1 MFAFVNIKSGQ
12 FMRAHNPLDRILNSK
27 VKVKILR
34 FLCRTEAEWTGRQ
47 IAQEIKVSPAACHK
61 ALHELDNERVV
72 LLRSVGTNH
81 LYRSNKDNVI
91 ISELIKPLYKRE
103 STIPDEIYEAIVRN
117 ISSVAVRSIISVAV
131 FGSMK
136 KRKERAT
143 SDVDLLV
150 LVRNKTDK
158 KKVEKD
164 LEKVNEKVMD
174 KFGNI
179 VSPYVQSVGE
189 FRSKYKKGLPLAKNI
204 VKFHKLLFGKPLGE
218 ML

>member
-72 LLRSVGTNH
+72 LVRSVGTSH
-81 LYRSNKDNVI
+81 LYHSNKDNVI

-204 VKFHKLLFGKPLGE
+204 AKFHKLLFGKPLGE